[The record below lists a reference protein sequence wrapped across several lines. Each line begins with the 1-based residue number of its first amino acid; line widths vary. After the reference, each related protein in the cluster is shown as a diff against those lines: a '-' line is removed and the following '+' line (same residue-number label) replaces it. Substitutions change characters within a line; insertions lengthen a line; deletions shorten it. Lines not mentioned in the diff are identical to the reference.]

1 LFGPKQ
7 HQLINMNKKNLPWM
21 GALFGLLLSVSGLQ
35 ADHHEAADLN
45 VGDKAP
51 EFTAIDQDGHL
62 WKTSSLKGE
71 KNLVV
76 YFYPAAMTGGCTK
89 QACAFR
95 DDASKLKDLDT
106 VVVGVSGDAPA
117 GLKVFQQTHDLNFD
131 LLADYN
137 GAIAKAFGVPLRD
150 GGTIER
156 QFLGKAVSL
165 ERGVTAS
172 RWTFVINKE
181 GKVIYK
187 NTKVEAAQDSAN
199 VIAVLSK

>member
-1 LFGPKQ
+1 
-7 HQLINMNKKNLPWM
+7 MKKVILPLL
-21 GALFGLLLSVSGLQ
+21 GTFFGLLLTSSGLQ
-35 ADHHEAADLN
+35 ADHHNEAKLD
-45 VGDKAP
+45 VGDSAP
-51 EFTAIDQDGHL
+51 EFMAIDQDGHL
-62 WKTSSLKGE
+62 WKTSDVVGK

-95 DDASKLKDLDT
+95 DDASKLNDLDT

-117 GLKVFQQTHDLNFD
+117 GLKAFQQMHQLNFD

-137 GAIAKAFGVPLRD
+137 GSIAKAFGVPLRD

-156 QFLGKAVSL
+156 QFQGKTISL
-165 ERGVTAS
+165 ERGVTTG

-187 NTKVEAAQDSAN
+187 NTKVKADQDSAN
-199 VIAVLSK
+199 VIALLSK

>member
-1 LFGPKQ
+1 
-7 HQLINMNKKNLPWM
+7 M
-21 GALFGLLLSVSGLQ
+21 GTIFSLLLFCANLR
-35 ADHHEAADLN
+35 ADHHHETKLD
-45 VGDKAP
+45 VGDVAP
-51 EFTAIDQDGHL
+51 EFMAIDQDGHL
-62 WKTSSLKGE
+62 WKTSDLAGK

-117 GLKVFQQTHDLNFD
+117 GLKAFQQTHHLNFD

-137 GAIAKAFGVPLRD
+137 GSIAKSFGVPLRD
-150 GGTIER
+150 GGVIKREFQGKTIH
-156 QFLGKAVSL
+156 L
-165 ERGVTAS
+165 ERGVTS
-172 RWTFVINKE
+172 GRWTFVINKE

-187 NTKVEAAQDSAN
+187 NTQVKPDQDSAN
-199 VIAVLSK
+199 VIAALSK

>member
-1 LFGPKQ
+1 
-7 HQLINMNKKNLPWM
+7 MKNTTLPLM
-21 GALFGLLLSVSGLQ
+21 GAIFGLLLSFSSLQ
-35 ADHHEAADLN
+35 ADHHNEAKLE
-45 VGDKAP
+45 VGDSAP
-51 EFTAIDQDGHL
+51 EFMAIDQDGHL
-62 WKTSSLKGE
+62 WKTADIIGK

-95 DDASKLKDLDT
+95 DDAAKLKALDT

-117 GLKVFQQTHDLNFD
+117 GLKAFQQTHDLNFD

-137 GAIAKAFGVPLRD
+137 GSIAKAFGVPLRD

-156 QFLGKAVSL
+156 EFLGKTINL
-165 ERGVTAS
+165 ERGVTAG
-172 RWTFVINKE
+172 RWTYVISKD

-187 NTKVEAAQDSAN
+187 NTKVKADQDSAN
-199 VIAVLSK
+199 VIAALSK